1 VALGFAVYALILGT
15 VLVLT
20 GAVFFIAEGQWLLLG
35 LMAVVEAVFIFWFL
49 QLARQARNRR
59 AAQ

>member
-1 VALGFAVYALILGT
+1 MLESARGARIRTAGFRDMITELLGL
-15 VLVLT
+15 
-20 GAVFFIAEGQWLLLG
+20 WLLLG
-35 LMAVVEAVFIFWFL
+35 LMALTEAVFIFWFL